1 MDDEKEIEQ
10 SRVLRI
16 VTENT
21 KHGISFFNKDLVLV
35 ACNHRF
41 AELLQFPSKFCQPG
55 TLMRDLFYFNA
66 QRGEYGPGDIDEQV
80 SQRLKLAK
88 EFSPH
93 KFERVRP
100 DGMIIEIIGTPVE
113 EGFVSTYT
121 DITELR
127 KAQRDLVEAEKMAS
141 LGSLVGGVAHE
152 INTPLGICVTAVSYF
167 QTQIAEIGALFRS
180 GELNEEH
187 LTSFLSTAEQSAKLL
202 ETNMNRAAMLVKSF
216 KQVAVDQTSEEKRT
230 INLQKYL
237 EEILVSLNPKL
248 KKTKIEVILDIPDEL
263 SMETYPGSLAQ
274 IATNLIMNSL
284 IHGFEGKSNLNGT
297 IQISAQ
303 HQDEGIRIEYK
314 DTGKGMGPDV
324 LDKIFEPFFT
334 TNRDSGGT
342 GLGLHIVYNIITQKL
357 AGTIEC
363 ESTAGRGTKF
373 VFSIPCQDFGSQ
385 S

>member
-1 MDDEKEIEQ
+1 MTKKHEIEQ
-10 SRVLRI
+10 NRVLRI
-16 VTENT
+16 ITENT

-41 AELLQFPSKFCQPG
+41 AEVLQFPSKFCEPG
-55 TLMRDLFYFNA
+55 TLMRDMFYFNA
-66 QRGEYGPGDIDEQV
+66 QRGEYGPGDMAEQV

-100 DGMIIEIIGTPVE
+100 DGVIIEIIGTPIE

-127 KAQRDLVEAEKMAS
+127 KAQRDLVESEKMAS

-152 INTPLGICVTAVSYF
+152 INTPLGICVTAVSHF
-167 QTQIAEIGALFRS
+167 QAQITKIDSLFQS
-180 GELNEEH
+180 GELTEEH
-187 LTSFLSTAEQSAKLL
+187 LTSFLSTAEQSARLL

-216 KQVAVDQTSEEKRT
+216 KQVAVDQTSEERRT
-230 INLQKYL
+230 INLHKYF
-237 EEILVSLNPKL
+237 EEILVSLNPEL
-248 KKTKIEVILDIPDEL
+248 KKTKIEVILEIPDEL
-263 SMETYPGSLAQ
+263 SMETYPGPLAQ

-284 IHGFEGKSNLNGT
+284 IHGFEGKPDLEGT
-297 IQISAQ
+297 IRITAQRQDDGISIQ
-303 HQDEGIRIEYK
+303 YK
-314 DTGKGMGPDV
+314 DTGKGMEADV
-324 LDKIFEPFFT
+324 LDKVFEPFFT

-342 GLGLHIVYNIITQKL
+342 GLGLHIVYNIVTQKL

-363 ESTAGRGTKF
+363 DSTVGQGTTF
-373 VFSIPCQDFGSQ
+373 TFSIPC
-385 S
+385 